1 VLTVFNG
8 AMNALA
14 ADAGAVELAAPVE
27 LVGSVE
33 LAAAVVELA
42 VVEVLEPPQPA
53 SAKATAV
60 TANTASEDLGTGKSP
75 VGWGVEGRSCVLRA
89 MPVRR
94 RSTRDS
100 SRSDCFPGVKVPS
113 RKRSVRKHSAG

>member
-1 VLTVFNG
+1 LAGTVELSVLTVFNG

-53 SAKATAV
+53 SASATAV

-75 VGWGVEGRSCVLRA
+75 VGWGVEGRSCVSARC
-89 MPVRR
+89 
-94 RSTRDS
+94 RSAD
-100 SRSDCFPGVKVPS
+100 DACPAAL
-113 RKRSVRKHSAG
+113 H